1 MPPRAPLTT
10 PDWQAAVRRRT
21 QFYLLIAFLLAVLFG
36 VLVFQFF
43 AQQQEAQ
50 PGKLTM
56 TVFANQD
63 IPMGTAITSEMLVV
77 RNVPGEAVPPLHY
90 SFVEQVVGRVALYPL
105 VSGEVILPGK
115 LMGDSGGP
123 MAQRCPAEY
132 WCISIP
138 AEWFVSAPPDLAEGD
153 SLEIAA
159 VQPGN
164 PVDDAGYIATEVLV
178 VALPQGHEGDSY
190 VLAVDDQEALS
201 ILYAHANEFQ
211 LLILLRPVG
220 S

>member
-21 QFYLLIAFLLAVLFG
+21 QFYLLVAFLLAVLFG

-43 AQQQEAQ
+43 TQQRGTE
-50 PGKLTM
+50 PGVLTM
-56 TVFANQD
+56 AVFANED
-63 IPMGTAITSEMLVV
+63 IPIGTTITADMLVV
-77 RNVPGEAVPPLHY
+77 RNVSGNAVPPLY
-90 SFVEQVVGRVALYPL
+90 YTFTEQVVGRVALYPL
-105 VSGEVILPGK
+105 VAGEVILPGK
-115 LMGDSGGP
+115 LMGDQGGP
-123 MAQRCPAEY
+123 MAQRCPDGY
-132 WCISIP
+132 WCLSIP
-138 AEWFVSAPPDLAEGD
+138 TKWFVAAPPNLAQGD

-164 PVDDAGYIATEVLV
+164 PLGDAGYIATQVLV
-178 VALPQGHEGDSY
+178 VALPQGSDDDAY

-211 LLILLRPVG
+211 LLVLLRPAG
-220 S
+220 G

>member
-1 MPPRAPLTT
+1 MPPRSPLTT
-10 PDWQAAVRRRT
+10 PAWQAAVRRRT

-43 AQQQEAQ
+43 MQQRAAQ
-50 PGKLTM
+50 PEVLTKA
-56 TVFANQD
+56 VFANQE
-63 IPMGTAITSEMLVV
+63 IPMGEAITAEMLVE
-77 RNVPGEAVPPLHY
+77 RSVPGEAVPPLHY
-90 SFVEQVVGRVALYPL
+90 SFVEQVVGRVTLYPL
-105 VSGEVILPGK
+105 VAGEVILPGK
-115 LMGDSGGP
+115 LLGDTGGP
-123 MAQRCPAEY
+123 MAQRCPSGY

-138 AEWFVSAPPDLAEGD
+138 EEWFVAAPPNLAEGD

-178 VALPQGHEGDSY
+178 VSLPNANEGDAY
-190 VLAVDDQEALS
+190 ILAVDDQEALS
-201 ILYAHANEFQ
+201 ILYAYANEFK
-211 LLILLRPVG
+211 LLVLLRPAG